1 MLVPAHGDV
10 LRGKEACRQAL
21 EDHFLPQGRRSG
33 NREGPDIKLSPYAE
47 GIIPL
52 KNYVREPDGGTHI
65 HRNPHAMRALIWPV
79 SRISP
84 PLVAKRKLT
93 LPVCAH
99 RPQFK
104 IKMPPAYTRMPKQ
117 DPRKRPTK
125 DDIIE

>member
-52 KNYVREPDGGTHI
+52 KNYVREADGSTRTFIGI
-65 HRNPHAMRALIWPV
+65 HTP
-79 SRISP
+79 
-84 PLVAKRKLT
+84 
-93 LPVCAH
+93 CA
-99 RPQFK
+99 R
-104 IKMPPAYTRMPKQ
+104 
-117 DPRKRPTK
+117 
-125 DDIIE
+125 